1 MYAVIRH
8 TFEIV
13 NPEPDNPKSYK
24 IMGEWKHYVWLFEC
38 EEDAVVYAI
47 SLLDSPLLTGNKD
60 YLNHAIESLQINR
73 FFQVGK
79 ESVAIGEIQDSPEII
94 YKDILEERNGKNNIH

>member
-1 MYAVIRH
+1 
-8 TFEIV
+8 
-13 NPEPDNPKSYK
+13 
-24 IMGEWKHYVWLFEC
+24 MGEWKHYVWLFES